1 MLNFP
6 ARRNKVNLEHGEA
19 IDNLGESKVGDLDA
33 QWVVFCQ
40 KDVLSENELS
50 FLVGKGTARYLKLEI
65 AVHNALG
72 VDVL

>member
-6 ARRNKVNLEHGEA
+6 ARRNEVNLEHGEA

-33 QWVVFCQ
+33 PWVVFCQ
-40 KDVLSENELS
+40 KDVLRENELS
-50 FLVGKGTARYLKLEI
+50 FLAGKGTACYLKLEI